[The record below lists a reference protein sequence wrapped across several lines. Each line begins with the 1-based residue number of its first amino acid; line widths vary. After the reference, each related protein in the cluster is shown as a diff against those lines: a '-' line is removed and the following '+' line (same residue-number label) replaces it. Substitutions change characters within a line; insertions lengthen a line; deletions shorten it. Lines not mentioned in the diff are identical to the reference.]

1 MQYFA
6 QDFIDFFDELKRNNN
21 RDWFQINK
29 KRYEQSVKI
38 PFENFIQDMIFKIQ
52 EDDENLM
59 TTPKE
64 SIFRIYRDIRFSND
78 KTPYKTHASAVIV
91 NGGRKNYTEPGVY
104 IEISSDKLNFYSGIY
119 QMSKE
124 QLWSVREYIS
134 SNLKDFENL
143 INDKAFKKY
152 FGKVEGKKNKRL
164 PIEFRQ
170 ILEKQ
175 PLIANKQ
182 FYYIGKVDIK
192 KILSKN
198 LTGHLMKYYYAAKPM
213 NQFLSNALH

>member
-21 RDWFQINK
+21 
-29 KRYEQSVKI
+29 
-38 PFENFIQDMIFKIQ
+38 
-52 EDDENLM
+52 
-59 TTPKE
+59 
-64 SIFRIYRDIRFSND
+64 
-78 KTPYKTHASAVIV
+78 
-91 NGGRKNYTEPGVY
+91 
-104 IEISSDKLNFYSGIY
+104 
-119 QMSKE
+119 
-124 QLWSVREYIS
+124 SVREYIS